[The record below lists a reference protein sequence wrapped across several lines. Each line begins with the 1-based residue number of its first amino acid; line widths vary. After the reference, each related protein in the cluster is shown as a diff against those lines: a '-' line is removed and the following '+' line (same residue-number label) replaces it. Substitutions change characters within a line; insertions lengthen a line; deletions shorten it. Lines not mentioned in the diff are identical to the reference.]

1 MSISHKAQNGGI
13 YINAELKGSNRLPD
27 KKTSHNFR

>member
-27 KKTSHNFR
+27 KKNKP